1 MRRLAVPR
9 TIRPKTEWTRTTHLW
24 SHVHDH
30 LSELFII
37 RRESFIFF
45 SEMGRM
51 LLQGELPRLGTWYR
65 LRAPS
70 GWDTTGR
77 PQVLGR
83 SVKEFVH
90 PISIGSTRWSCLHP
104 QIRIE
109 IRVGRRIIPISFP
122 QPAVICL
129 LEIKTKITQFN
140 SRK

>member
-1 MRRLAVPR
+1 MRRLAVPE

-51 LLQGELPRLGTWYR
+51 LLQRELPRLGTWYR

-109 IRVGRRIIPISFP
+109 IGCYMSSRNKNPKSS
-122 QPAVICL
+122 
-129 LEIKTKITQFN
+129 N
-140 SRK
+140 SIQENNNLW